1 MVRTGLLVIPVPNDD
16 SGKVWLCGDSSV
28 PSDDSGKGWLGGD
41 SSSEW

>member
-1 MVRTGLLVIPVPNDD
+1 MVRTGLLVIP
-16 SGKVWLCGDSSV
+16 V